1 MKEWYHDRTDMKYLI
16 GNWKSN
22 FTIEEA
28 LHWIEAVKPKLPPAS
43 DDVKVVLCPSYIHLM
58 LFKLNFPNQ
67 ILGMQTSSPFPNGT
81 YTGAVSAPMVK
92 GLVDFAIVGHSERRT
107 YFKESHQD
115 IVNQVTELVEEQII
129 PIIAVDKTNW
139 FNQLSLI
146 DKDMLAQS
154 LVMYEPPEAIS
165 KAVGPIGVGSA
176 APIAEVVGAITEI
189 KAEFTCK
196 AVIYGGSVKSSNIVD
211 FLEHPQIDG
220 VLPGS
225 ASLDPNEWLNMINLA
240 VACVSSKL

>member
-1 MKEWYHDRTDMKYLI
+1 MKYII

-28 LHWIEAVKPKLPPAS
+28 HRWIDVVKPKLPPAS
-43 DDVKVVLCPSYIHLM
+43 DDVTIVLCPSYIHLL
-58 LFKLNFPNQ
+58 LFKLNFPSQ

-92 GLVDFAIVGHSERRT
+92 GLADFCIVGHSERRT

-115 IVNQVTELVEEQII
+115 IVNQITELVSEQIT
-129 PIIAVDKTNW
+129 PIIAVDKANW
-139 FNQLSLI
+139 FSQLSLI
-146 DKDMLAQS
+146 DRDMLAQS

-176 APIAEVVGAITEI
+176 APIAEVVSSITEI
-189 KAEFTCK
+189 KAEFKCK
-196 AVIYGGSVKSSNIVD
+196 AVIYGGSVKSSNIVE
-211 FLEHPQIDG
+211 FLEHPIIDG

-225 ASLDPNEWLNMINLA
+225 ASLDPDEWLNMINLA
-240 VACVSSKL
+240 IATVSTKH

>member
-1 MKEWYHDRTDMKYLI
+1 MKYLI

-22 FTIEEA
+22 FTVSEA
-28 LHWIEAVKPKLPPAS
+28 HQWIDVVKPKLSPS
-43 DDVKVVLCPSYIHLM
+43 LDNLSVVLCPSYIHLL

-67 ILGMQTSSPFPNGT
+67 VLGMQTCSPFPNGT

-92 GLVDFAIVGHSERRT
+92 GLVDYAIVGHSERRT

-115 IVNQVTELVEEQII
+115 VVNQVAELVGEQIT

-139 FNQLSLI
+139 FGQLSLI
-146 DKDMLAQS
+146 DNEVLSQS
-154 LVMYEPPEAIS
+154 IVMYEPPEAIS
-165 KAVGPIGVGSA
+165 KVVGSTGVGSA
-176 APIAEVVGAITEI
+176 APITEVINAITEI
-189 KAEFTCK
+189 KTEFKCK
-196 AVIYGGSVKSSNIVD
+196 ACIYGGSVKSSNIVD

-225 ASLDPNEWLNMINLA
+225 ASLDPNEWLKMIELA
-240 VACVSSKL
+240 TAVVASSQN